1 MFSTQITA
9 AGDVVGLDFTEGI
22 RDPERGRLRR
32 PETGGS
38 GRAGERRRRRKRA
51 SMRGGAGIGILTR
64 VSVSVF
70 VGTDDPCMSA
80 SELKQY
86 GSGGASRFGRVK

>member
-1 MFSTQITA
+1 
-9 AGDVVGLDFTEGI
+9 
-22 RDPERGRLRR
+22 
-32 PETGGS
+32 
-38 GRAGERRRRRKRA
+38 
-51 SMRGGAGIGILTR
+51 MRGGAGIGILTR

-86 GSGGASRFGRVK
+86 GSGGGFTLWACRVTRVARGGSVGFGDPGHEIWVASLRLSHVKTELVF

>member
-1 MFSTQITA
+1 
-9 AGDVVGLDFTEGI
+9 
-22 RDPERGRLRR
+22 
-32 PETGGS
+32 
-38 GRAGERRRRRKRA
+38 
-51 SMRGGAGIGILTR
+51 MRGGAGIGILTR

-86 GSGGASRFGRVK
+86 GSGGSSRFRRVE